1 MNKSDVTKLTAN
13 RLYGWILKLPP
24 RLRPHPHAPQ
34 ICAMLHQNRPVE
46 PGKRWRPCVA
56 AVTWLIG
63 LAVPAGAGVL
73 SGREFQNLLAGGPEG
88 TTIVFQGGTDKI
100 FYSPSLKN
108 RLRLSPELGPEFLR
122 QKILQNTVTEGVFVG
137 ATIADGKWRTISG
150 IAGIAAD
157 TETGHGV
164 LTLLQTFPEDTSV
177 KAFQK
182 RDRLYSVIIVEDAPS
197 GVVCRRSQ
205 WEKLFGLKGVPRM
218 TTVPCEFTVGNSVTP
233 AGTQ

>member
-1 MNKSDVTKLTAN
+1 MSLKDLTTKSGTRVPRRRTIAALLAA
-13 RLYGWILKLPP
+13 LICPGLP
-24 RLRPHPHAPQ
+24 AS
-34 ICAMLHQNRPVE
+34 
-46 PGKRWRPCVA
+46 
-56 AVTWLIG
+56 
-63 LAVPAGAGVL
+63 AGVL

-88 TTIVFQGGTDKI
+88 TTIVFQGGTDKV
-100 FYSPSLKN
+100 FYSPNLKN
-108 RLRLSPELGPEFLR
+108 KLRLAPELGPDFLKH
-122 QKILQNTVTEGVFVG
+122 KILQNTVSEGVFIG

-157 TETGHGV
+157 TDSGHGV

-233 AGTQ
+233 GGTQ

>member
-1 MNKSDVTKLTAN
+1 MAAALLMGQVLSMFPA
-13 RLYGWILKLPP
+13 P
-24 RLRPHPHAPQ
+24 R
-34 ICAMLHQNRPVE
+34 
-46 PGKRWRPCVA
+46 
-56 AVTWLIG
+56 TS
-63 LAVPAGAGVL
+63 AGVL

-108 RLRLSPELGPEFLR
+108 RLRMSKELGPEFLK

-137 ATIADGKWRTISG
+137 AAITDGKWRTISG

-157 TETGHGV
+157 TDSGHGI
-164 LTLLQTFPEDTSV
+164 LTLLQTFPEDTSA
-177 KAFQK
+177 KAFEK

-205 WEKLFGLKGVPRM
+205 WQKLFGVKGAPQM

-233 AGTQ
+233 AANQ

>member
-1 MNKSDVTKLTAN
+1 MPSPNVTATSATQ
-13 RLYGWILKLPP
+13 RLWP
-24 RLRPHPHAPQ
+24 
-34 ICAMLHQNRPVE
+34 
-46 PGKRWRPCVA
+46 A
-56 AVTWLIG
+56 AA
-63 LAVPAGAGVL
+63 LAVLLCHAWPAAAGVL
-73 SGREFQNLLAGGPEG
+73 SGREFRNLLAGGPEG

-108 RLRLSPELGPEFLR
+108 RLRLSPELGPEFLK
-122 QKILQNTVTEGVFVG
+122 QKILQNTVAEGVFIG

-157 TETGHGV
+157 TDSGHGI
-164 LTLLQTFPEDTSV
+164 LTLLQTFPEDTSI

-182 RDRLYSVIIVEDAPS
+182 RDRLYAVVIVEDAPS

-205 WEKLFGLKGVPRM
+205 WEKLFALKGEPKM

>member
-1 MNKSDVTKLTAN
+1 MANSATQLT
-13 RLYGWILKLPP
+13 
-24 RLRPHPHAPQ
+24 
-34 ICAMLHQNRPVE
+34 
-46 PGKRWRPCVA
+46 WRA
-56 AVTWLIG
+56 AA
-63 LAVPAGAGVL
+63 LAVLLCHAWPATAGVL
-73 SGREFQNLLAGGPEG
+73 SGREFRNLLAGGPEG

-108 RLRLSPELGPEFLR
+108 RLRLSPELGPEFLK
-122 QKILQNTVTEGVFVG
+122 QKVLQNTVAEGVFIG

-157 TETGHGV
+157 TDSGHGI
-164 LTLLQTFPEDTSV
+164 LTLLQTFPEDTSI

-182 RDRLYSVIIVEDAPS
+182 RDRLYAVVIVEDAPS

-205 WEKLFGLKGVPRM
+205 WEKLFALKGEPKM